1 MDSSDHNIII
11 SDEEDRV
18 GHESNVAA
26 TPTTQ
31 TSTGTTI
38 EKGKSNRKR
47 QKTSIVWKYFTE
59 LNEKYLDGKKR
70 AACNICGIKYICE
83 SSHGTGNMHTH
94 MEKCVKKDHGDI
106 GQFF

>member
-11 SDEEDRV
+11 SDEEDQV

-31 TSTGTTI
+31 TSTGTTT
-38 EKGKSNRKR
+38 EKSKSNRKR
-47 QKTSIVWKYFTE
+47 QKTSIVWNYFTE
-59 LNEKYLDGKKR
+59 LNEKYPDGKKH

-94 MEKCVKKDHGDI
+94 MEKCVKKTMGILDNC
-106 GQFF
+106 F

>member
-11 SDEEDRV
+11 SDEEDQV

-38 EKGKSNRKR
+38 EKVNLIVSDKR
-47 QKTSIVWKYFTE
+47 LQ
-59 LNEKYLDGKKR
+59 
-70 AACNICGIKYICE
+70 
-83 SSHGTGNMHTH
+83 
-94 MEKCVKKDHGDI
+94 
-106 GQFF
+106 

>member
-11 SDEEDRV
+11 SDEEDQV

-31 TSTGTTI
+31 TSTGTTT

-47 QKTSIVWKYFTE
+47 QKTSIVWNYFT
-59 LNEKYLDGKKR
+59 
-70 AACNICGIKYICE
+70 
-83 SSHGTGNMHTH
+83 
-94 MEKCVKKDHGDI
+94 
-106 GQFF
+106 